1 LKKSRP
7 ARDFSYD
14 DAVDGDR
21 AFMYTLH
28 CTQKLLARVKQQVLP
43 LVPEPTTGLGNWYA
57 TALLWKP
64 QLALFVNETTRL
76 PVLMPLA
83 PASTVAARF
92 PQHLAEVLSAHAV
105 DPAFIAREVIAM
117 AEVGFAKTASRSLL
131 GSMNDFAWLAEGANT
146 NSARVDSHGISMYLA
161 KTPIGPMGYNSPAYM
176 LMQVVEAWAH
186 SRARMQT

>member
-1 LKKSRP
+1 
-7 ARDFSYD
+7 
-14 DAVDGDR
+14 
-21 AFMYTLH
+21 MYTLH

-43 LVPEPTTGLGNWYA
+43 LVPEPTTELGNWYA

-83 PASTVAARF
+83 PAATVAARF
-92 PQHLAEVLSAHAV
+92 PQHLAEVLSAHGV

-131 GSMNDFAWLAEGANT
+131 GSMNDFAWSAEVTLASFAPG
-146 NSARVDSHGISMYLA
+146 DLHGISMYLA
-161 KTPIGPMGYNSPAYM
+161 ETPVGPMNYNSPAYM
-176 LMQVVEAWAH
+176 LRQVVEAWADRH
-186 SRARMQT
+186 AKMPT